1 MTSTTPDTGSDIRPL
16 HIGKFVPPP
25 YAGVEAHVDTLLRCL
40 QPEVRATLL
49 AAESPVGTVAQVRL
63 PYRVLTSRA
72 YGKFASATLSP
83 GVLPLARRELSSGR
97 CNLLHIHAPNPWGD
111 LVALSCARAVPVV
124 MSWHSDIV
132 RQRQLMKVYQYIQR
146 RVLRR
151 VDRIIVFTPRH
162 YEGSVQLHQLDVAP
176 KIVYVPMGIDFAGL
190 DPTRAD
196 AAVSARL
203 QAWAAGRPL
212 LLTVGRHVSYKG
224 YAHLLA
230 AIARLRSEAVLV
242 MVGAGVLTPALQQQA
257 RELGIAERVLFLG
270 EVEQGALV
278 AALHTCDVFVLP
290 SIAPSEA
297 FGIASAEAMACG
309 KPTVVCE
316 LGNGV
321 NYLNRQGE
329 TSLVVQ
335 PRDEPALADALDTL
349 ALDAGLRLRMGG
361 AASAWVRGEF
371 SLEAMKQGTLTV
383 YRSLF

>member
-1 MTSTTPDTGSDIRPL
+1 MADATVLAMPDIRPL

-40 QPEVRATLL
+40 QPQVQGTLL
-49 AAESPVGTVAQVRL
+49 AAESPAGAAAHAGL
-63 PYRVLTSRA
+63 PYRLLTARA
-72 YGKFASATLSP
+72 YGKLASATLSP
-83 GVLPLARRELSSGR
+83 GVLSLARQELSSGR

-111 LVALSCARAVPVV
+111 LAALACARDVPVV

-151 VDRIIVFTPRH
+151 ADRIIVFTPRH
-162 YEGSVQLHQLDVAP
+162 YDSSAQLHQLDVAA
-176 KIVYVPMGIDFAGL
+176 KIAYVPMGIDFTGL
-190 DPTRAD
+190 DPVQAD
-196 AAVSARL
+196 AAMAARL

-224 YAHLLA
+224 YEHLLA
-230 AIARLRSEAVLV
+230 AMARLRSEAVLV

-257 RELGIAERVLFLG
+257 RELGLAQRVLFLG
-270 EVEQGALV
+270 EVERPALV
-278 AALHTCDVFVLP
+278 AALHACDVFTLP

-309 KPTVVCE
+309 KPTIVCQ
-316 LGNGV
+316 LHNGV
-321 NYLNRQGE
+321 NYLNREGE
-329 TSLVVQ
+329 TSLVVP
-335 PRDEPALADALDTL
+335 PRQVAALADAVDTL
-349 ALDAGLRLRMGG
+349 ALDESLRRSMGG

-371 SLEAMKQGTLTV
+371 SLDAMKQGTLSL
-383 YRSLF
+383 YRSLY